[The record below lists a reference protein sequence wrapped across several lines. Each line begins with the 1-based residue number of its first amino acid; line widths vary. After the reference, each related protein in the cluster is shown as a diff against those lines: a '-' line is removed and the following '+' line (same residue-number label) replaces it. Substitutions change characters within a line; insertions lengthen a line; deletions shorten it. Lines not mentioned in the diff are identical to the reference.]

1 MTKEERAEY
10 QKRYVAEH
18 REEINANA
26 RYRYKKNPEVM
37 DKQHKRMKAYYEK
50 HKNDPEYKA
59 KQKERYKRWHEKNR
73 EQINAK
79 KREYYWENHDL
90 VRAYQNGRN
99 RARKGVANACAEEL

>member
-1 MTKEERAEY
+1 MRTKEEIAEY
-10 QKRYVAEH
+10 QRKYVAEH

-59 KQKERYKRWHEKNR
+59 RVLENVKRYREKNR
-73 EQINAK
+73 ERIK
-79 KREYYWENHDL
+79 
-90 VRAYQNGRN
+90 AYQRERY
-99 RARKGVANACAEEL
+99 RARKENERKIG